1 MAAAHPSSSEVA
13 ALEIRRLSTC
23 SFDDAVKIWN
33 EGFQG
38 YFVDMTLSLDRY
50 LSRLLREG
58 LSPEFSLMAFCDGTP
73 AGFLLNGIRTNSGPK
88 VAWNGGTGVSPQFR
102 GRGVGKA
109 LMRATVELYRELGI
123 QVATLEAV
131 RENESAISLYRQ
143 FGYEVVDRLVFLN
156 HEGKLNER
164 AFPELNSQTYSAVQV
179 APYVVGELEF
189 YQESAPWQG
198 DWQSLIRLNG
208 EALVVSNADGAAV
221 GYALY
226 KKKSD
231 EQGKITEIALLQCV
245 AIPGADTEAI
255 IGCALRNLYAP
266 LELECTRSTYNF
278 NKSNEAVIT
287 MLIEAGFT
295 SFIEQVH
302 MVRNEVRTPR
312 GSGFGVR

>member
-1 MAAAHPSSSEVA
+1 MSSDVST
-13 ALEIRRLSTC
+13 LEIRRLSTC

-38 YFVDMTLSLDRY
+38 YFVDMTVSLDRY
-50 LSRLLREG
+50 LSRLQREG
-58 LSPEFSLMAFCDGTP
+58 LSPEFSLMASCDGTP
-73 AGFLLNGIRTNSGPK
+73 AGFLLNGIRTNPGPK

-109 LMRATVELYRELGI
+109 LMQATVDLYKELGI
-123 QVATLEAV
+123 RVATLEAIS
-131 RENESAISLYRQ
+131 ENESAISLYHK
-143 FGYEVVDRLVFLN
+143 FGYAVVDRLVFLN
-156 HEGKLNER
+156 YEGELNER
-164 AFPELNSQTYSAVQV
+164 AFPEVNSQTYSAVQV

-198 DWQSLIRLNG
+198 HWQSLIRQNG

-226 KKKSD
+226 KKKRD
-231 EQGKITEIALLQCV
+231 EQGKISEIALHQCV

-255 IGCALRNLYAP
+255 IGCALRSLYAP
-266 LELECTRSTYNF
+266 QELECMRSTYNF

-302 MVRNEVRTPR
+302 MVKTFK
-312 GSGFGVR
+312 FGVR

>member
-1 MAAAHPSSSEVA
+1 MAAAHPSGSELA
-13 ALEIRRLSTC
+13 SLEIRRLSAC

-50 LSRLLREG
+50 ISRLQREG
-58 LSPEFSLMAFCDGTP
+58 LSPEFSLLAFSDGTP
-73 AGFLLNGIRTNSGPK
+73 AGFLLNGIRTNPEPK

-109 LMRATVELYRELGI
+109 LMRATVDLYKELGI
-123 QVATLEAV
+123 RVATLEAV
-131 RENESAISLYRQ
+131 SENESAISLYQQ

-156 HEGKLNER
+156 HEG
-164 AFPELNSQTYSAVQV
+164 ELKEGSFRQPSSQTYSAVQV

-198 DWQSLIRLNG
+198 HWQSLIRQNG
-208 EALVVSNADGAAV
+208 EALVVSNAAGTAV

-226 KKKSD
+226 KKKRD
-231 EQGKITEIALLQCV
+231 EQGRITEIALHQCV

-255 IGCALRNLYAP
+255 IGCALRSLYAP
-266 LELECTRSTYNF
+266 LKLDCTRSTYNF

-287 MLIEAGFT
+287 MLIEAGFK

-302 MVRNEVRTPR
+302 MVRTFK
-312 GSGFGVR
+312 FGVR